1 MMHDY
6 NEQTEALADEL
17 VEFARW
23 RTRLDPIPLGTARS
37 EEELAEVVGD
47 TVTPDGIGGHRALEL
62 FRDVLAPSCLS
73 VDFTRYLSFVPAAP
87 TEASVLFD
95 LVVGAFSIY
104 GGSWIEGA
112 GAAHAE
118 NEALR
123 WLIEL
128 ADLPSGA
135 GGVFVPG
142 GTVGNLSAMVG
153 ARGAAEARLAALG
166 RPRPDRWAFVVSASA
181 HSSVPSAAQ
190 VMDADLVAVEP
201 DEEGRLTGEGVA
213 EAIDRDPDRVAGVVA
228 TAGTTNAGIID
239 DLDGIGRACRERGVF
254 YHVDAAYGGAA
265 LAAPSARPLF
275 AGIELA
281 DSIIIDPHKWLFAP
295 FDCCALLWRDPDQA
309 RAVHAQHADYLSF
322 LDAYGDWN
330 PSDFAIHLTRRSR
343 GLPFWFSLA
352 TYGTDAYADALEVT
366 LDLARRAADVIEAAP
381 HVRLVRE
388 PGLSIVVFERLGWD
402 GARYQAWTER
412 AMADGTA
419 FVVPSRYRGRPV
431 FRFCFVNPRTTVDEI
446 QLIID
451 TMADRDRPPG
461 PGRGTGDGDRGRGPA
476 TRTGR

>member
-6 NEQTEALADEL
+6 TSETEALADEL

-23 RTRLDPIPLGTARS
+23 RTRLDPIALGTARTA
-37 EEELAEVVGD
+37 EELTELVGP
-47 TVTPDGIGGHRALEL
+47 TVTPEGIGGHRALEL

-87 TEASVLFD
+87 TEAAVLFD

-104 GGSWIEGA
+104 GGSWIEGS

-123 WLIEL
+123 WL
-128 ADLPSGA
+128 ADLSGLDA
-135 GGVFVPG
+135 SSGGVFVPG
-142 GTVGNLSAMVG
+142 GTVGNLSAMAG
-153 ARGAAEARLAALG
+153 ARGAAEARHRAAG
-166 RPRPDRWAFVVSASA
+166 TSRPDRWAFVVSASA
-181 HSSVPSAAQ
+181 HSSIPSAAR
-190 VMDADLVAVEP
+190 VMDADLIAIPP
-201 DEEGRLTGEGVA
+201 DAQGRLTGPGVRA
-213 EAIDRDPDRVAGVVA
+213 ALETDAHRVAGVVA
-228 TAGTTNAGIID
+228 TAGTTNTGIID
-239 DLDGIGRACRERGVF
+239 DLAGIGRACRDHDVF
-254 YHVDAAYGGAA
+254 FHVDAAYGGAA

-275 AGIELA
+275 DGIELA

-309 RAVHAQHADYLSF
+309 RDVHAQEADYLTF

-352 TYGTDAYADALEVT
+352 TYGTEAYAEAIEAT
-366 LDLARRAADVIEAAP
+366 LVLARGAAELIAATPHVDLATD
-381 HVRLVRE
+381 
-388 PGLSIVVFERLGWD
+388 PGLSIVVFERHGWTPD
-402 GARYQAWTER
+402 QYQAWTER

-419 FVVPSRYRGRPV
+419 FVVPSRHEGRAV
-431 FRFCFVNPRTTVDEI
+431 FRFCFVNPRTTLDDVR
-446 QLIID
+446 LILD
-451 TMADRDRPPG
+451 SMA
-461 PGRGTGDGDRGRGPA
+461 
-476 TRTGR
+476 

>member
-6 NEQTEALADEL
+6 TDDTEALADEIVHL
-17 VEFARW
+17 ARW

-37 EEELAEVVGD
+37 EDELTELTGV
-47 TVTPDGIGGHRALEL
+47 TVTPEGIGGHRALEL

-73 VDFTRYLSFVPAAP
+73 VDYTRYLSFVPAAP
-87 TEASVLFD
+87 TEAAVLFD

-123 WLIEL
+123 WL
-128 ADLPSGA
+128 ADRCGLDDSS

-153 ARGAAEARLAALG
+153 SRGAAEARLAAQG
-166 RPRPDRWAFVVSASA
+166 KDRPARWAFVVSATA
-181 HSSVPSAAQ
+181 HSSIPSAAQ
-190 VMDADLVAVEP
+190 VMDADLIAVEP
-201 DEEGRLTGEGVA
+201 DDRGRLTGAGVA
-213 EAIDRDPDRVAGVVA
+213 AAIAEHGDRIAGVVA
-228 TAGTTNAGIID
+228 TAGTTNSGIID
-239 DLDGIGRACRERGVF
+239 DLRGIGEACRANDIF
-254 YHVDAAYGGAA
+254 FHVDAAYGGGA
-265 LAAPSARPLF
+265 LASERARPLF
-275 AGIELA
+275 DGIELA

-309 RAVHAQHADYLSF
+309 RAVHAQHADYLTF

-352 TYGTDAYADALEVT
+352 TYGTDAYAEAIDTT
-366 LDLARRAADVIEAAP
+366 LDLADRAAELIEEAD
-381 HVRLVRE
+381 HLRLCRE

-402 GARYQAWTER
+402 GARYQAWTEQ
-412 AMADGTA
+412 AMADGLA
-419 FVVPSRYRGRPV
+419 FVVPSRYQGQPV
-431 FRFCFVNPRTTVDEI
+431 FRFCFVNPKTTEADI
-446 QLIID
+446 ARILAS
-451 TMADRDRPPG
+451 MAE
-461 PGRGTGDGDRGRGPA
+461 
-476 TRTGR
+476 